1 MMDSLVFFILV
12 IAITVKS
19 VSEEIQNV
27 WHVSLGNARKAY
39 INALMGFWCLFHKV
53 AFLCAEK

>member
-1 MMDSLVFFILV
+1 MMDSLVFFIPI

-27 WHVSLGNARKAY
+27 WRVSLRNTRKAY
-39 INALMGFWCLFHKV
+39 MKRSHGLLVFV
-53 AFLCAEK
+53 P

>member
-1 MMDSLVFFILV
+1 MIDSLVFFIPV

-27 WHVSLGNARKAY
+27 WRVSLRNTRKACMKY
-39 INALMGFWCLFHKV
+39 AHRLLLFV
-53 AFLCAEK
+53 P